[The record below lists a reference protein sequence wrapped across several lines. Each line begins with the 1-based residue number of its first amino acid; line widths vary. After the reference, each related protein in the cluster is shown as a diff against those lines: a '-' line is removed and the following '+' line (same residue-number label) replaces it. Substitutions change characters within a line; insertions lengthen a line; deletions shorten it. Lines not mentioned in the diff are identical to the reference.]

1 MTRTITVSY
10 RYDIPSIEVDEA
22 TFTAIKAGKRIEIDG
37 QGFMHEEDGLQ
48 QDHWVLG
55 EARVVDDPSLDL
67 ALRCDRP
74 QDEFSHLVENRFVRP
89 SCLTDEM
96 Q

>member
-48 QDHWVLG
+48 QDHWVFNR
-55 EARVVDDPSLDL
+55 EPNQIYFYLDNG
-67 ALRCDRP
+67 A
-74 QDEFSHLVENRFVRP
+74 EFFREKR
-89 SCLTDEM
+89 
-96 Q
+96 